1 MTAVSIVSI
10 SSVAE
15 TRVDDDLFKTILLF
29 CCVGLIASLG
39 LMTLGIDLGAGWV

>member
-15 TRVDDDLFKTILLF
+15 TRADDDSFKTILLF

-39 LMTLGIDLGAGWV
+39 LMTLGIDLGASWV